1 MIKVIIVEDDP
12 MVAMINQQFIE
23 RFEGFHIVATVGSIG
38 ELWNVINEDIPD
50 LILLD
55 VYLPGETGIDFLQSV
70 RQKQLSIPII
80 MITAAHDIPTIKKA
94 LEYGVIDFL
103 IKPFSYERFE
113 LAIENFLQYH
123 SLTTKL
129 EKTDQDT
136 LDQILIKERGPSC
149 LHPAGNELHS
159 TLPKG
164 LSKLTLKKIL
174 HVVVDQKGYFS
185 TEDIAKTVDLSRIST
200 KKYLQYLNEIGYLSE
215 ELKYLAVGRPIMV
228 FHIVPEKEHLIMSF
242 K

>member
-12 MVAMINQQFIE
+12 MVAMINQQYIE
-23 RFEGFHIVATVGSIG
+23 RYEGFKIVATVGSIG
-38 ELWNVINEDIPD
+38 ELWNVIKENKPD

-70 RQKQLSIPII
+70 RQKQFSIPII

-94 LEYGVIDFL
+94 LEFGVIDFL
-103 IKPFSYERFE
+103 IKPFTYERFE

-129 EKTDQDT
+129 EEADQDT
-136 LDQILIKERGPSC
+136 LDQILIKERGPSA
-149 LHPAGNELHS
+149 LNQAGKELHS
-159 TLPKG
+159 SLPKG

-174 HVVVDQKGYFS
+174 QAVEEQTGDFS
-185 TEDIAKTVDLSRIST
+185 TEDIAKAVNLSRIST
-200 KKYLQYLNEIGYLSE
+200 KKYLQYLNEIGYLGE